1 MTDALRDLRQL
12 RPHADLS
19 AVAALLPAGHLVK
32 PDDND
37 EDSAPVLWMSDGPAP
52 LGLWEKLHRE
62 HPGSGLWPL
71 LLAPLS
77 TADADFRPWGT
88 GELQPRSAGEPD
100 LYDPAALLR
109 TGWEYSTTL
118 YGDPDSDDEI
128 DPEESAELAES
139 IAPFT
144 DGWPG
149 TAPAA
154 EQPGDPDRA
163 ARALAR
169 ELLANN
175 AQLRIGLVPAATG
188 AEALTAC
195 GWTGPVNHEDDIAK
209 VSAVLLDWERRY
221 GTRLVQVGFAELEL
235 SVGAPPEDD
244 DLALRIAAE
253 HLAFC
258 PDNIFQGTGTIADY
272 APGLVNAEQWS
283 FWWD

>member
-1 MTDALRDLRQL
+1 MTDTLHQL
-12 RPHADLS
+12 RYLRPDADLA
-19 AVAALLPAGHLVK
+19 AVAALLPAGRLVK
-32 PDDND
+32 PDDNE
-37 EDSAPVLWMSDGPAP
+37 EDATPLLWMSDGPAP

-62 HPGSGLWPL
+62 HPASGLWPL

-77 TADADFRPWGT
+77 AGDAEFRPWGS
-88 GELQPRSAGEPD
+88 GELQPRDATKPD
-100 LYDPAALLR
+100 WYDPAALLR
-109 TGWEYSTTL
+109 TGWEHSAT
-118 YGDPDSDDEI
+118 PADDDI
-128 DPEESAELAES
+128 PDPEESAELAKS

-154 EQPGDPDRA
+154 QQPGDPDRA

-175 AQLRIGLVPAATG
+175 AHLRIGLVPAATG

-195 GWTGPVNHEDDIAK
+195 GWTGPVNHEGDIAK

-221 GTRLVQVGFAELEL
+221 GTRLVQVGFADLEL
-235 SVGAPPEDD
+235 SVGAPPQED

-258 PDNIFQGTGTIADY
+258 PDNIFQGVGTIADY
-272 APGLVNAEQWS
+272 APGLVNADQWS

>member
-1 MTDALRDLRQL
+1 MTDALHELRHL
-12 RPHADLS
+12 RPYADLT
-19 AVAALLPAGHLVK
+19 AVAALLPAGRLVT
-32 PDDND
+32 PDDHD
-37 EDSAPVLWMSDGPAP
+37 ADTAPVLWMSDGPAP

-62 HPGSGLWPL
+62 HPNTGLWPL

-77 TADADFRPWGT
+77 TTDAAFRPWGS
-88 GELQPRSAGEPD
+88 GELQPRDAGEPD
-100 LYDPAALLR
+100 WYDPAALLR
-109 TGWEYSTTL
+109 TGWECSTTP
-118 YGDPDSDDEI
+118 GGEDGEA

-149 TAPAA
+149 TAPIP
-154 EQPGDPDRA
+154 EGPGDPDRA

-175 AQLRIGLVPAATG
+175 AHLRIGLVPAATG
-188 AEALTAC
+188 AEALAAC
-195 GWTGPVNHEDDIAK
+195 GWTGPVNHEGDIAK

-221 GTRLVQVGFAELEL
+221 GTRLVQVGFADLEL

-258 PDNIFQGTGTIADY
+258 PDNIFQGVGTIADY
-272 APGLVNAEQWS
+272 APGLINAEQWS

>member
-1 MTDALRDLRQL
+1 MTDALHDLRRL
-12 RPHADLS
+12 RPHAELA
-19 AVAALLPAGHLVK
+19 AVAALLPAGHLVT

-37 EDSAPVLWMSDGPAP
+37 ENAAPVLWMSDGPAP
-52 LGLWEKLHRE
+52 LGLWEKLHRA
-62 HPGSGLWPL
+62 HPDSGLWPL

-77 TADADFRPWGT
+77 ADDPKFRPWGT
-88 GELQPRSAGEPD
+88 GELQPRAAGEPD

-109 TGWEYSTTL
+109 TGWTHSTTL
-118 YGDPDSDDEI
+118 DGDQEDEA
-128 DPEESAELAES
+128 DPEEAAELAES

-149 TAPAA
+149 TAPAT
-154 EQPGDPDRA
+154 EHPGDPDRA

-175 AQLRIGLVPAATG
+175 EHLRIGLVPAATG

-195 GWTGPVNHEDDIAK
+195 GWTGPVNHEGDIAK
-209 VSAVLLDWERRY
+209 VSAVLLDWERRF

-244 DLALRIAAE
+244 DRALLIAAE

-258 PDNIFQGTGTIADY
+258 PDNIFQGAGTIADY
-272 APGLVNAEQWS
+272 APGLVDADQWS

>member
-1 MTDALRDLRQL
+1 MTGALHELRHL
-12 RPHADLS
+12 RPYADLT
-19 AVAALLPAGHLVK
+19 AVAALLPAGRLVK
-32 PDDND
+32 PDDHD
-37 EDSAPVLWMSDGPAP
+37 ADTVPVLWMSDGPAP

-62 HPGSGLWPL
+62 HPNTGLWPL
-71 LLAPLS
+71 LLAPLA
-77 TADADFRPWGT
+77 TTDAAFRPWGS
-88 GELQPRSAGEPD
+88 GELQPRGAGEPD
-100 LYDPAALLR
+100 WHDPAALLR
-109 TGWEYSTTL
+109 TGWECSTTPA
-118 YGDPDSDDEI
+118 GEDGEADPQ
-128 DPEESAELAES
+128 ESAELAES

-149 TAPAA
+149 TAPTP
-154 EQPGDPDRA
+154 ERPGDPDRA

-169 ELLANN
+169 ELLADN
-175 AQLRIGLVPAATG
+175 AHLRIGLVPAATG

-195 GWTGPVNHEDDIAK
+195 GWTGPVNHEGDIAK

-221 GTRLVQVGFAELEL
+221 GTRLVQVGFADLEL

-258 PDNIFQGTGTIADY
+258 PDKIFQGVGTIADY